1 MKKKSGNRP
10 SRFKECAVCK
20 VKFKVRASHYDIR
33 KCCSRPCA
41 NVRSSQMKS
50 GKNNHMYGLRGE
62 NSPFFTGDR
71 LNNYGYQL
79 LYKPEHPNAYPDG
92 YVLEHRYVMS
102 EHLGRPLR
110 KSEVVHHID
119 GDKLNNR
126 IENLELMNR
135 SSHMKLHSKE
145 RKILRDDKNGRIKKI
160 LIKE

>member
-1 MKKKSGNRP
+1 
-10 SRFKECAVCK
+10 
-20 VKFKVRASHYDIR
+20 
-33 KCCSRPCA
+33 
-41 NVRSSQMKS
+41 MKS

-62 NSPFFTGDR
+62 NSQFFTGDR

-160 LIKE
+160 LIKEWCR

>member
-1 MKKKSGNRP
+1 M
-10 SRFKECAVCK
+10 
-20 VKFKVRASHYDIR
+20 
-33 KCCSRPCA
+33 
-41 NVRSSQMKS
+41 
-50 GKNNHMYGLRGE
+50 
-62 NSPFFTGDR
+62 
-71 LNNYGYQL
+71 
-79 LYKPEHPNAYPDG
+79 
-92 YVLEHRYVMS
+92 
-102 EHLGRPLR
+102 R